1 MTRVLERLAASL
13 DPSRAGLPWPIPKL
27 YDRLTPVKVT
37 GGDGDGRRAPGFRS
51 TAPANTHSIAL
62 RDPRSKANGT
72 SWIAADGRVHHEPAR
87 GLLHAPTVLSGW
99 YAVVCEY
106 LGEDEPEPGLSVTAL
121 GFGLCDRLDELAR
134 ADWLLDMADEVRT
147 LHGQLRAALASVTGE
162 RRPRAIGHCP
172 VELPDGE
179 PCGNPLFAPR
189 FGDAI
194 ECRSC
199 GACWPRETWVEHAVE
214 LAAG

>member
-27 YDRLTPVKVT
+27 YDRLSPVKVT

-51 TAPANTHSIAL
+51 ASPANTHAIAL
-62 RDPRSKANGT
+62 RDPRSKANGRAWT
-72 SWIAADGRVHHEPAR
+72 AADGRVHHEPAR
-87 GLLHAPTVLSGW
+87 GLLHAPTVLAGW

-134 ADWLLDMADEVRT
+134 ADWLPDMADEVRT
-147 LHGQLRAALASVTGE
+147 LHGQLRTALASVTGE
-162 RRPRAIGHCP
+162 HRARPIGRCA
-172 VELPDGE
+172 VELGDGA
-179 PCGNPLFAPR
+179 PCGNPLWVPR
-189 FGDAI
+189 HGD
-194 ECRSC
+194 CVSCTQC
-199 GACWPRETWVEHAVE
+199 GAYWPRQTWVDAAV
-214 LAAG
+214 AMTAS